1 MQRSYVGQGSLI
13 NIFISVQ
20 WLDGLVGRTTNF
32 FSLFGHFYMNIK
44 VNSLVEYPAELNLL
58 KPCSL
63 IFFFESLTES
73 YYVADL

>member
-1 MQRSYVGQGSLI
+1 
-13 NIFISVQ
+13 
-20 WLDGLVGRTTNF
+20 
-32 FSLFGHFYMNIK
+32 MNIK

-58 KPCSL
+58 KPYSL